1 MYYVCEKYYKPITV
15 QHYITNYVSWVP
27 RIASWT
33 QQTKLGLQMHSWNGT
48 HLGIGDL
55 LYV

>member
-15 QHYITNYVSWVP
+15 QHYIANYVSWVP

-33 QQTKLGLQMHSWNGT
+33 QQTKLGLKMHSWNGT